1 MLNFANSLRFFV
13 IVYWLLIDRNFF
25 EVSNGNVLLL
35 VRSTNKKVKICFT
48 YVDNV
53 FFFLSTMTYAGIF
66 DFLFFFIS

>member
-53 FFFLSTMTYAGIF
+53 FFLSTMTYAGIF
-66 DFLFFFIS
+66 DFFFIS